1 MKLHIDSNG
10 LSKEF
15 AYIQF
20 NTKEAAEEAKKNLHK
35 TELGGAAI
43 EVENYRK
50 QYIKPV
56 SGELN
61 NLFVKGFPSD
71 TTEDELLEEFKHFG
85 LVKNISIV
93 QGKGFGFVSFENST
107 QAEDAIIGMRD
118 KAFKGGY
125 LTIEVYENKHA

>member
-107 QAEDAIIGMRD
+107 
-118 KAFKGGY
+118 
-125 LTIEVYENKHA
+125 